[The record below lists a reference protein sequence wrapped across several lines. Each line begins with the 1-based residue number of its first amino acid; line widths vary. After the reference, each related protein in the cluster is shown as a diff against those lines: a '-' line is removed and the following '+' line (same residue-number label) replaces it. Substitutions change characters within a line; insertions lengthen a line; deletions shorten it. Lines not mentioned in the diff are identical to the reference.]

1 MIHDHTIRLATAD
14 DAAELARLLSPL
26 GYPLSTDD
34 IGAVW
39 DAWVAEGNFAL
50 VVSAGGSLLGA
61 ITLHRMV
68 VLHRAKPVGR
78 ITSLAVDPSARGQG
92 LGRALMQAA
101 EDAMAQAGCGLLEVT
116 SHLRRT
122 EAHDFYRHMAYEQTS
137 FRFAKVFAPSVTGRR
152 AVAPRF
158 ER

>member
-1 MIHDHTIRLATAD
+1 MIHDPTIRLATAE

-26 GYPLSTDD
+26 GYPISATDV
-34 IGAVW
+34 AMVW
-39 DAWVAEGNFAL
+39 EAWVAGGNFAL
-50 VVSAGGSLLGA
+50 VVPGADSLLGA

-101 EDAMAQAGCGLLEVT
+101 EDAMVKSGCGLLEVT
-116 SHLRRT
+116 SHVRRT
-122 EAHDFYRHMAYEQTS
+122 EAHAFYRHMAYEQTS
-137 FRFAKVFAPSVTGRR
+137 FRFAKVFAPSATGHRG
-152 AVAPRF
+152 VATDI
-158 ER
+158 